1 MMSRLRES
9 ASEVATTL
17 VLVAGLTVGLGASPP
32 FCQAADVILIKPTV
46 AMNITG
52 QNDVQRLKQLAGGV
66 GCDTIA
72 NPPTYARLKTIGI
85 TTMRVINVDIAGA
98 FTKKGR
104 FIIGAPVHFTKKWQ
118 INRYNVTQGQQGRLQ
133 EELAACR
140 QIGAAPNIVVGLALP
155 PQICLPLRDIPKSQR
170 GSGPSNHIGDFGPT
184 NWRWY
189 RNYCRAFFKYV
200 MIDQKFPNAEFSV
213 GNEPESSTGGYFVPH
228 PPWPAPGSRAAYD
241 DYFKMYKETAHAARS
256 FEEKHPGLHV
266 SLGPA
271 LVWAFTFRFGAFN
284 WTPRFLQ
291 DCARRKVK
299 LDFLG
304 IHFYGNE
311 SSLDGQYPSSY
322 PSLASMLRTTA
333 AARDRYC
340 PNVPIY
346 MTEWGPS
353 YQAVSYSGSNVG
365 AAWSAAFLD
374 TLLQGAVAK
383 AFYLLSTDD
392 LAPQGNGY
400 RNVWGWMGL
409 LTNPIVCSQAYL
421 RGRVVRGGTIYPTA
435 TAHVFEMIHRLAGT
449 RVEASRGSS
458 TTVNCFASAD
468 RGRKRLTV
476 LVWNYGCR
484 LPEGGVGPHAY
495 VDYATREA
503 VVLRIR
509 DARAFFGCTQVRFRR
524 WLVSRTVSN
533 AYYLMR
539 QGRLNPRDAALQQVD
554 DGSFR
559 IIHGKV
565 DIGFAVPP
573 SSVSFVE
580 INAAADKS
588 RQ

>member
-1 MMSRLRES
+1 MMSRLQES
-9 ASEVATTL
+9 AREVATTL
-17 VLVAGLTVGLGASPP
+17 ILAAGLTAGLGTSSL

-46 AMNITG
+46 AMNSTG

-72 NPPTYARLKTIGI
+72 NPPAYARLKTIGI

-104 FIIGAPVHFTKKWQ
+104 FIIDAPVHFKKKWQ
-118 INRYNVTQGQQGRLQ
+118 INRYNVTQGQQGRLR

-140 QIGAAPNIVVGLALP
+140 QIGAVPNVVMALALP
-155 PQICLPLRDIPKSQR
+155 PQICLPLRDIPPAQR
-170 GSGPSNHIGDFGPT
+170 DHVGDFGPT

-189 RNYCRAFFKYV
+189 RHYCQAFFKYV
-200 MIDQKFPNAEFSV
+200 MIDQKFSNAEFSV
-213 GNEPESSTGGYFVPH
+213 GNEPETPSSSFIPH

-241 DYFKMYKETAHAARS
+241 DYFKMYEETAHAAQS
-256 FEEKHPGLHV
+256 LEKKHPGLHV

-284 WTPRFLQ
+284 WTPRFFH
-291 DCARRKVK
+291 DCARQKIK
-299 LDFLG
+299 LDFFG
-304 IHFYGNE
+304 IHFYGNA
-311 SSLDGQYPSSY
+311 SSLDGQYRSSY
-322 PSLASMLRTTA
+322 PSLADMLRMTV

-340 PNVPIY
+340 PGVPIY

-353 YQAVSYSGSNVG
+353 YQAVSYSGSNIG

-374 TLLQGAVAK
+374 TLLQCGVTK

-409 LTNPIVCSQAYL
+409 LTNPIVCSKAYP
-421 RGRVVRGGTIYPTA
+421 RGQVVRGGIIYPTA
-435 TAHVFEMIHRLAGT
+435 TAHVFEMIHRLVGT

-458 TTVNCFASAD
+458 ATVNCFASAD

-484 LPEGGVGPHAY
+484 LPEGAVGPHAY

-503 VVLRIR
+503 VVLRVR
-509 DARAFFGCTQVRFRR
+509 DARAFFGCTHVRFKR
-524 WLVSRTVSN
+524 WLVSHTVSN

-539 QGRLNPRDAALQQVD
+539 HGRLNPRDAALQQVD

-559 IIHGKV
+559 IIDGKV
-565 DIGFAVPP
+565 DIGFAMPP

-580 INAAADKS
+580 IEAPANKN